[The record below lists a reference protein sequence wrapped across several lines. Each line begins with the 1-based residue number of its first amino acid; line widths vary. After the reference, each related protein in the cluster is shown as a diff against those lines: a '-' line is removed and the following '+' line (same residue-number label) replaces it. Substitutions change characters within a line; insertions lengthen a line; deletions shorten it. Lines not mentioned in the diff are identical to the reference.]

1 MISAENIVPY
11 DRTLLTKVLATGD
24 ANKFKLRDENFLKE
38 ADIDVKLGVK
48 AQSVDTT
55 NKEITLSDGTTVS
68 YDKLCVA
75 TGAAPFKPRIKG
87 IDYENVLVLRSG
99 ADQEDIKKRSAT
111 AKKVVILG
119 GGFIGSESASSL
131 KLQYKEAQDVSLV
144 YMEKFPM
151 GRQLGD

>member
-1 MISAENIVPY
+1 
-11 DRTLLTKVLATGD
+11 
-24 ANKFKLRDENFLKE
+24 
-38 ADIDVKLGVK
+38 
-48 AQSVDTT
+48 
-55 NKEITLSDGTTVS
+55 
-68 YDKLCVA
+68 VA

>member
-1 MISAENIVPY
+1 M
-11 DRTLLTKVLATGD
+11 
-24 ANKFKLRDENFLKE
+24 
-38 ADIDVKLGVK
+38 
-48 AQSVDTT
+48 
-55 NKEITLSDGTTVS
+55 
-68 YDKLCVA
+68 A